1 MLLVL
6 KFAVIDLFGDHL
18 FSTTSYDL
26 ANRSLWEPKKGLSGD
41 MGKLYPLVA
50 KKGSFVSFGSSYMF
64 VSAINEISMLENP
77 YLDTKIARL
86 ADLKVKL

>member
-1 MLLVL
+1 
-6 KFAVIDLFGDHL
+6 
-18 FSTTSYDL
+18 
-26 ANRSLWEPKKGLSGD
+26 

-77 YLDTKIARL
+77 YLDTKIASL
-86 ADLKVKL
+86 GHIEPEILKIYEKGGSGR